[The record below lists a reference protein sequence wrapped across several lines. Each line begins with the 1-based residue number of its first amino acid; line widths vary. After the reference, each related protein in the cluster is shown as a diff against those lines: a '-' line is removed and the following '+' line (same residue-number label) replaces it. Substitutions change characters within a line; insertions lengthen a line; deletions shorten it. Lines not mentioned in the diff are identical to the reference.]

1 MFKKSNKVISS
12 MMFGLLMS
20 ASVMYSSATIAATP
34 YFATTAAATAVA
46 TKLGYAK
53 TNYIS
58 NGQAVYQKT
67 PSSTIKGLLFISGDA
82 DTHIGGAWKA
92 ASTVK
97 DLASDITRDGTYN
110 ENLTVRIGK

>member
-20 ASVMYSSATIAATP
+20 ASVMYSSATIAAP

-53 TNYIS
+53 TNYFS
-58 NGQAVYQKT
+58 SGQAVYQKT